1 MSEMPQLHHGT
12 PVVPGIGYAP
22 VTWVTS
28 PEPPATDFTPI
39 PEGEEAAELQ
49 RFREAAQA
57 VSQRLM
63 QRSTLSVG
71 TPSDILMMA
80 SALALDPGLDAK
92 VKDLIEQQHYPAA
105 NAVWVASNEF
115 VDQVKLAGGLL
126 AERCTDIIDMR
137 NRVIA
142 QIQGEPE
149 PGIPTLVEPS
159 VLCAHDLAPADTAG
173 LDPTFIRAI
182 ATVAGGP
189 TSHTSIIARQLGI
202 PCVVAVRSL
211 DQIEGG
217 QLVLVDGRTGRVQ
230 VNPDED
236 EARRA
241 VELEAKLRERTQ
253 AWTGPAHTKDGAPVA
268 LMANVQDEPSARKAK
283 EAHAQGVGLFRTELS
298 FLNTQQEPS
307 IEKQCDTYRRVIE
320 TFTGSK
326 VVVRTLDAG
335 SDKPVAWVSTPDE
348 DNPALGVRGLRTNG
362 VHADVLPHQLEAI
375 AQAARGHEDQV
386 WVMAPMVSTVAE
398 AHWFADL
405 VRGFGLKAGIMVEVP
420 AVAVMAETFLKEV
433 DFVSIGTNDLTQYV
447 MAADRMNSNLAS
459 YTDPWQPAVLRLIDA
474 TARAGV
480 AANKP
485 VGICGEAAAD
495 PLLACV
501 FAGMGIS
508 YLSMAAPALASVG
521 VTLESVTMSDCQAAA
536 RRVLSEAVD
545 ASHARR
551 IAEETLAAEGLL

>member
-1 MSEMPQLHHGT
+1 MPQLHHGT
-12 PVVPGIGYAP
+12 PVVPGVGYAP
-22 VTWVTS
+22 VTWVTN
-28 PEPPATDFTPI
+28 PDPPTPDFTPVAQ
-39 PEGEEAAELQ
+39 GEEAAELE
-49 RFREAAQA
+49 RFRTAAQA

-63 QRSTLSVG
+63 ERSALSVG

-80 SALALDPGLDAK
+80 SALALDPSLDAK
-92 VKDLIEQQHYPAA
+92 VKDLIEQKQIPAA
-105 NAVWVASNEF
+105 NAVWIASNEF

-159 VLCAHDLAPADTAG
+159 VLCAYDLAPADTAG
-173 LDPTFIRAI
+173 LDPTYIQAI

-211 DQIEGG
+211 EQIEDG
-217 QLVLVDGRTGRVQ
+217 QPVLVDGRTGRVEA
-230 VNPDED
+230 NPD
-236 EARRA
+236 ANQAQRA
-241 VELEAKLRERTQ
+241 VEIEAKLRERTQ
-253 AWTGPAHTKDGAPVA
+253 AWTGPAQTKDGIAVA

-307 IEKQCDTYRRVIE
+307 VDKQADTYRRVIE
-320 TFTGSK
+320 TFSDSK

-335 SDKPVAWVSTPDE
+335 SDKPVAWVTTPDE

-375 AQAARGHEDQV
+375 AKAARGREDQV
-386 WVMAPMVSTVAE
+386 WVMAPMVSTVTE
-398 AHWFADL
+398 TRWFAEL
-405 VRGFGLKAGIMVEVP
+405 VRGYGLKAGIMVEVP
-420 AVAVMAETFLKEV
+420 AVAVMARTFLKEV

-459 YTDPWQPAVLRLIDA
+459 YTDPWQPAVLRLIEA
-474 TARAGV
+474 TARAGQE
-480 AANKP
+480 ANKP

-508 YLSMAAPALASVG
+508 YLSMAAPAIASVG
-521 VTLESVTMSDCQAAA
+521 VTLEAVTMSQCQAAA
-536 RRVLSEAVD
+536 ERVLSEATD
-545 ASHARR
+545 AAHAR
-551 IAEETLAAEGLL
+551 ELAAQVLPVNDLA